1 MKTLFAS
8 LLVAAALPGA
18 AHAELLARVETT
30 PDANRLRDLRQRAAN
45 GDADALFRLGDAYRE
60 GRGVSVDLAMA
71 EDFYHRAANAGHVL
85 AGDEYGLMLFRT
97 GRPHD
102 AMPWVIKAAERG
114 DARAQYVYGT
124 ALFNGDYVARDWV
137 KAFAMMTRAAAGGID
152 AANNSL
158 AQMNRYIPADQ
169 RRAGAELARSEPA
182 PPAPPPPAKLAGTPA
197 KPVRLASRTL
207 PMPTPIAADAT
218 AAAIAPKPA
227 VAPGGK
233 WQIQLGAFGD
243 EAKARALWNQVAA
256 KLPVFA
262 GLQPRFVPA
271 GALTRLRAGPLP
283 DRAAAERL
291 CAAAQARA
299 QACFPVAP

>member
-18 AHAELLARVETT
+18 AAAELLARVEQA
-30 PDANRLRDLRQRAAN
+30 PDANRLRDLRQRAAS
-45 GDADALFRLGDAYRE
+45 GDADALFRLGDAHRE
-60 GRGVSVDLAMA
+60 GRGVAVDLAMA
-71 EDFYHRAANAGHVL
+71 EDFYHRAAIAGHAL

-102 AMPWVIKAAERG
+102 AMTWVVKAAERG

-124 ALFNGDYVARDWV
+124 ALFNGDYVERDWV
-137 KAFAMMTRAAAGGID
+137 KAYAMMTRASAGGID

-169 RRAGAELARSEPA
+169 RRAGAELAKSEA
-182 PPAPPPPAKLAGTPA
+182 ARPAPPPPVKLAAAQP
-197 KPVRLASRTL
+197 KPVQLASRTL
-207 PMPTPIAADAT
+207 PPPPTPIRTEPSPA
-218 AAAIAPKPA
+218 APKPA
-227 VAPGGK
+227 TAPGGK

-243 EAKARALWNQVAA
+243 EAKARALWGQVAS
-256 KLPVFA
+256 KLPAFA
-262 GLQPRFVPA
+262 GLQPRYVPA
-271 GALTRLRAGPLP
+271 GALTRLRAGPLA

-291 CAAAQARA
+291 CAAAQARS
-299 QACFPVAP
+299 QPCFPVAP